1 MAKTRRQYSG
11 GAVAT
16 TVTSSVAASGVSSF
30 VITANTGWP
39 SSAGV
44 PFYVVLSPQTSAEEK
59 MLVTIS
65 GSTLTIVSRGVDGTT
80 ASAHSSGA
88 AIYPVITAID
98 LDEAN
103 ELTAKYA
110 SRGSIVYQGST
121 TFEELT
127 KGTSGLV
134 LKAGTNDPEWGQVG
148 EAGIA
153 DDSITSAKIVA
164 NAVGS
169 SEIATNAVGSDEI
182 AANAVTTAKIL
193 DNNVTLA
200 KLASAV
206 QNALV
211 PVGTIAMFGGASA
224 PTGWLLCDGSTID
237 TGYTALR
244 AIVGDN
250 TPDLKGRFALGD
262 NSTLSLLGTGGST
275 TIGTNNLPA
284 HSHANTAVLDS
295 GTVSITD
302 PGHNHGGVTGDYD
315 SSHTHGLPDAR
326 QTSSTSHTHTGTTT
340 YAAGGSSTGV
350 DNLVTDSGAGVH
362 SHSIGSATTGITAS
376 VGTSITVTNAN
387 TGGGQAYYQ
396 PYLVVNYI
404 IKHD

>member
-30 VITANTGWP
+30 AIASSTGWP

-44 PFYVVLSPQTSAEEK
+44 PFYIVLSPQTSAEEK

-65 GSTLTIVSRGVDGTT
+65 GTTLTVVSRGVDGTS
-80 ASAHSSGA
+80 ASSHASGA
-88 AIYPVITAID
+88 TIYPVITAID

-103 ELTAKYA
+103 ELAAKYA

-121 TFEELT
+121 TFEELV
-127 KGTSGLV
+127 KGSEGLV
-134 LKAGTNDPEWGQVG
+134 LKAGANDPAWGQVG
-148 EAGIA
+148 TAGIA
-153 DDSITSAKIVA
+153 DDAITAAKIVA

-169 SEIATNAVGSDEI
+169 SEIATGAVGTDEL
-182 AANAVTTAKIL
+182 ASNAVTTVKIT
-193 DNNVTLA
+193 DENVTLA

-206 QNALV
+206 ANSLV
-211 PVGTIAMFGGASA
+211 PVGTIAMYGGASA
-224 PTGWLLCDGSTID
+224 PTGWLLCDGSAID
-237 TGYTALR
+237 SGYTALK

-262 NSTLSLLGTGGST
+262 NSTLTLLGTGGST

-284 HSHANTAVLDS
+284 HSHANTAVLNS
-295 GTVSITD
+295 GTVTITD
-302 PGHNHGGVTGDYD
+302 AGHTHTGTTADAG
-315 SSHTHGLPDAR
+315 SHNHGLPDAR
-326 QTSSTSHTHTGTTT
+326 TTSSTTHTHTGTTT
-340 YAAGGSSTGV
+340 YAAGGSSTGGAL
-350 DNLVTDSGAGVH
+350 NSDSAGTH
-362 SHSIGSATTGITAS
+362 SHTFTTAGATTGISGS
-376 VGTSITVTNAN
+376 VGTGITVTNAE

-396 PYLVVNYI
+396 PYVVVNYI